1 MKIITFLSILVLQ
14 TCISK
19 PKPTDNIEKNWSPQ
33 KITQNNYEKAYFA
46 SGCFWCVE
54 AIYESVKGVIE
65 VYSGYAGGITKN
77 PNYYQIGTGRTGHAE
92 AVEVIYDPNLVTYAT
107 LVQVFFGSHDPTTP
121 NRQGPDYGSQYRS
134 IAFYKTKEEKNIIE
148 KYIKILKDGDYF
160 QKEIINHFNLDS
172 HIDDFISSEEVKYG
186 RPYPY
191 MIHEL
196 MTRFDIRHP
205 KHVAKVGDTKNDM
218 KEGVNARCGINIGVL
233 SGFESKDRLF
243 ESGADVVVNKITDLN
258 KHDDLPV
265 FLL

>member
-19 PKPTDNIEKNWSPQ
+19 PEPTDNIKTNWTSQ

-65 VYSGYAGGITKN
+65 VYSGYAGGFTKN

-92 AVEVIYDPNLVTYAT
+92 TVEVIYDPNLVTYAT
-107 LVQVFFGSHDPTTP
+107 LVQVFFGSHDPTTL

-148 KYIKILKDGDYF
+148 KYIKILEDGNYF
-160 QKEIINHFNLDS
+160 QKDIITEIKFLEKFYYAEQYHQDYEKNNPDNPYVKNVSIPRLRKFQKKYPELLKENH
-172 HIDDFISSEEVKYG
+172 
-186 RPYPY
+186 
-191 MIHEL
+191 
-196 MTRFDIRHP
+196 
-205 KHVAKVGDTKNDM
+205 
-218 KEGVNARCGINIGVL
+218 
-233 SGFESKDRLF
+233 
-243 ESGADVVVNKITDLN
+243 
-258 KHDDLPV
+258 
-265 FLL
+265 

>member
-19 PKPTDNIEKNWSPQ
+19 PKPTDNSEKNWSPQ

-92 AVEVIYDPNLVTYAT
+92 TVEVIYDPNLVTYAT
-107 LVQVFFGSHDPTTP
+107 LVQVFFGSHDPTTL

-134 IAFYKTKEEKNIIE
+134 IAFYKTKEEKFIIE
-148 KYIKILKDGDYF
+148 KYIKILEDGNYF
-160 QKEIINHFNLDS
+160 QKDIITEIKFLEKFYYAEQYHQDYEKNNPDNPYVKNVSIPRLRKFQKKYPELLKENH
-172 HIDDFISSEEVKYG
+172 
-186 RPYPY
+186 
-191 MIHEL
+191 
-196 MTRFDIRHP
+196 
-205 KHVAKVGDTKNDM
+205 
-218 KEGVNARCGINIGVL
+218 
-233 SGFESKDRLF
+233 
-243 ESGADVVVNKITDLN
+243 
-258 KHDDLPV
+258 
-265 FLL
+265 

>member
-1 MKIITFLSILVLQ
+1 MKIITLLLILVLQ

-19 PKPTDNIEKNWSPQ
+19 PKPTDNSKRNWTPQ

-65 VYSGYAGGITKN
+65 VYSGYAGGFTKN

-148 KYIKILKDGDYF
+148 KYIKILKDGNYF
-160 QKEIINHFNLDS
+160 QKEIITEIKFLEKFYYAEQYHQDYEKNNPDNPYVKNVSIPRLRKFQKKYPELLKENH
-172 HIDDFISSEEVKYG
+172 
-186 RPYPY
+186 
-191 MIHEL
+191 
-196 MTRFDIRHP
+196 
-205 KHVAKVGDTKNDM
+205 
-218 KEGVNARCGINIGVL
+218 
-233 SGFESKDRLF
+233 
-243 ESGADVVVNKITDLN
+243 
-258 KHDDLPV
+258 
-265 FLL
+265 

>member
-1 MKIITFLSILVLQ
+1 MKIVTFLSILVLQ

-19 PKPTDNIEKNWSPQ
+19 PKPIDNSESNWSPQ
-33 KITQNNYEKAYFA
+33 KITQNNYAKAYFA

-134 IAFYKTKEEKNIIE
+134 IAFYKTQEEKNIIE
-148 KYIKILKDGDYF
+148 KYIKILEDGNYF
-160 QKEIINHFNLDS
+160 QKEIITEIKFLEKFYYAEQYHQDYEKNNPDNPYVKNVSIPRLRKFQKKYPELLKENH
-172 HIDDFISSEEVKYG
+172 
-186 RPYPY
+186 
-191 MIHEL
+191 
-196 MTRFDIRHP
+196 
-205 KHVAKVGDTKNDM
+205 
-218 KEGVNARCGINIGVL
+218 
-233 SGFESKDRLF
+233 
-243 ESGADVVVNKITDLN
+243 
-258 KHDDLPV
+258 
-265 FLL
+265 